1 MKSIPTLFRW
11 PALLLACT
19 AALLSGASL
28 AAQEIPAPVAPTAP
42 VAPAMEVAPSVPPPP
57 EGRDFAGS
65 DQDVIR
71 FGGDAIVARGEIAD
85 EVVAIGGNAI
95 VEGEARQGVVAIGG
109 NATVTGSA
117 GEIVAIFGDASAARR
132 VRGDIVAILG
142 SARAEDTVNG
152 DIVAIM
158 GNVQLG
164 PKAVVNG
171 DVVSIG
177 GTIHRAP
184 GAVVRGDVQAVA
196 VGRTMNFTKYQG
208 WIRECLLLG
217 RPLAFSSNL
226 GGAWGVAAGFLLFY
240 LVLALTASNSMEK
253 CLVTLHER
261 PGRAVLATLLTLVLT
276 PLVLVLVAS
285 TVVGLVVMPLLLLG
299 LLGAGLFGRAVL
311 LAWLGRGLLRPFN
324 GTPGSSLA
332 ISVILGG
339 GLVALLYTIPIFGLL
354 LWKLLGAFGFGVVGY
369 TIILGLKRD
378 RPAEAVAGASPTPPV
393 YAAAPTHP
401 FTAQEPPPAFGLVPV
416 AAGAPPPAPASLPP
430 ATTWPRVGF
439 WRRFFALA
447 IDALLIG
454 ILVGPLTEGVMV
466 LPGLALYAACL
477 WRARGTTIG
486 GIIFGLKVVRL
497 DDRPVD
503 WTTAIVR
510 ALACFISLGVVFLGF
525 IWVAFDAEKQSWHD
539 KIAGTVVVRAPRGM
553 SLI

>member
-1 MKSIPTLFRW
+1 MKSIPAFFRW
-11 PALLLACT
+11 PALVLTGTAVLLA
-19 AALLSGASL
+19 GAPL
-28 AAQEIPAPVAPTAP
+28 AAQETSAPVAPS
-42 VAPAMEVAPSVPPPP
+42 APAAPQIEPASNVPPPP
-57 EGRDFAGS
+57 VGRGFVGNYRDAI
-65 DQDVIR
+65 Q
-71 FGGDAIVARGEIAD
+71 FGGSVVVEQGEVAD
-85 EVVAIGGNAI
+85 EVVAIGGSVQ
-95 VEGEARQGVVAIGG
+95 VEGEARRGIVAIGG
-109 NATVTGSA
+109 DATVTGPA
-117 GEIVAIFGDASAARR
+117 GDNVVAIFGNVTAAKR

-142 SARAEDTVNG
+142 SARAEDVVNG
-152 DIVAIM
+152 DMVAIM
-158 GNVQLG
+158 GDIQLG

-177 GTIHRAP
+177 GTITRAP
-184 GAVVRGDVQAVA
+184 GAVVRGNIQAVG
-196 VGRTMNFTKYQG
+196 VGGTMNFTKYQG

-217 RPLAFSSNL
+217 RPLAFSGNVA
-226 GGAWGVAAGFLLFY
+226 GAWVVAAGFLLLY
-240 LVLALTASNSMEK
+240 LVFALTASNSVEK
-253 CLVTLHER
+253 CLVTLRER
-261 PGRAVLATLLTLVLT
+261 PGRAVLATLLALVLT
-276 PLVLVLVAS
+276 PIVLVLVAV
-285 TVVGLVVMPLLLLG
+285 TGVGLVVMPLLLLG
-299 LLGAGLFGRAVL
+299 LLGAGMFGRAVL

-324 GTPGSSLA
+324 GTPGASLVV
-332 ISVILGG
+332 SVALGG
-339 GLVALLYTIPIFGLL
+339 VLVALMYTIPIFGFL
-354 LWKLLGAFGFGVVGY
+354 LWKLLGAFGFGVVVY
-369 TIILGLKRD
+369 TIILGMKRD
-378 RPAEAVAGASPTPPV
+378 RPAPPPRV
-393 YAAAPTHP
+393 YAAAPANP

-416 AAGAPPPAPASLPP
+416 AADTPPPAPAPLPP

-454 ILVGPLTEGVMV
+454 ILVGPLTKGVLV
-466 LPGLALYAACL
+466 LPGLAIYAACL

-539 KIAGTVVVRAPRGM
+539 KIAGTIVVRAPRGM